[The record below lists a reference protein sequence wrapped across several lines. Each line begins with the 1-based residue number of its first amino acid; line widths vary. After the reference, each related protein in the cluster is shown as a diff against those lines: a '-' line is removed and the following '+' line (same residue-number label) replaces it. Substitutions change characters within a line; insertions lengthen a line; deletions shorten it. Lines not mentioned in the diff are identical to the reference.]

1 MRGRVFPVEM
11 PQGVADGVLT
21 DVVEIL
27 ASLPP
32 MWQDMSIMIEKNH
45 RPKHLIVLEA
55 GSAGHERYEAYK

>member
-1 MRGRVFPVEM
+1 M